1 MRERE
6 KMVTDPVCGLEMRA
20 DEARY
25 KSVYEGQTYYFSS
38 AECKRAFDEDPDL
51 YAEELGEFEE
61 EEEEEPWR
69 V

>member
-1 MRERE
+1 MSERERT
-6 KMVTDPVCGLEMRA
+6 VTDPVCGLELRV

-25 KSVYEGQTYYFSS
+25 RSVYEGQTYYFSS

-51 YAEELGEFEE
+51 YAEGLGEFEE
-61 EEEEEPWR
+61 EEEMEPWG

>member
-1 MRERE
+1 MRERT
-6 KMVTDPVCGLEMRA
+6 VTDPVCGVELKPE
-20 DEARY
+20 EAKY

-51 YAEELGEFEE
+51 YAEGWKEFEE
-61 EEEEEPWR
+61 MEEEEEPWG

>member
-6 KMVTDPVCGLEMRA
+6 KTVIDPVCGVELKPE
-20 DEARY
+20 EAKY

-51 YAEELGEFEE
+51 YAEDLEEFEE
-61 EEEEEPWR
+61 EEEEPWG